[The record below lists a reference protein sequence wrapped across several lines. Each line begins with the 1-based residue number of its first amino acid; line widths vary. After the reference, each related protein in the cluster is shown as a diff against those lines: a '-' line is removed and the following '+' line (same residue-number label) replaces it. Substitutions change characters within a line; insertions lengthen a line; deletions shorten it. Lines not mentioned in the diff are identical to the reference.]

1 MAVATIKVSSEKQ
14 GGELQKVVELLGGA
28 RTLSRRL
35 TNALNAHELLLSG
48 LPACGLIRQ
57 VAPRHGITAKA
68 HTGSGDAGTAKA
80 CALSIVPLIPRRQS

>member
-35 TNALNAHELLLSG
+35 TNALNAHELLLSSTLYKIG
-48 LPACGLIRQ
+48 GDFG
-57 VAPRHGITAKA
+57 GI
-68 HTGSGDAGTAKA
+68 
-80 CALSIVPLIPRRQS
+80 